1 MVSSGFFA
9 TLQNDSEGGTHFSS
23 SHRSPGAARD
33 QGCYTPRVKLTLLAS
48 LLLLPASALAQSA
61 DTLYVHGTILT
72 GVGLDAAAPQ
82 RVEAI
87 AVAHGEVIA
96 TGASADLLAKYKGP
110 STQVIDLHGAFTMP
124 GFNDAH
130 VHLGEAGRIK
140 LSVDL
145 TGTRSLAEM
154 QARVRAAATTAAPG
168 TWLLGGGWDH
178 TLWASKVLPT
188 RADVDAVT
196 GDHPAIFS
204 RIDGHIA
211 VANSAALAAAGITG
225 ATPSPSGGKID
236 HDAQGEPTGILRED
250 SAMALVRA
258 HVPPPTTAERRRG
271 LELALAD
278 ASAHGLTS
286 AQDNSD
292 WEDFLVLE
300 QLEREGRLPLRVTE
314 WLAFSDPVA
323 TLQAHQA
330 SHSQDDR
337 MLHTGMLKG
346 FMDGSLGSRTAAML
360 APYADDPGNSGIPRY
375 RQADLDRL
383 AAERA
388 AAGFQMGFH
397 AIGDRAVTM
406 ALDAFA
412 VAESATTQ
420 ANGTG
425 RPAHPREPRYRI
437 EHSQVLAPGDFARY
451 KQLGVIASMQP
462 NHLLTDM
469 AWAPA
474 RLGPEREKYAYA
486 WKSFLDA
493 GVPLAFGTDYPVEP
507 ITPFRGVYCA
517 VTRMNEAGT
526 QTFHPEQKLTLAE
539 ALYAYTQ
546 GSAYAEFAEA
556 WKGKLTPGYA
566 ADFVVLDRDPFAIA
580 PAAILSTNVIETI
593 VAGKIVYAHK
603 NPPTPQ

>member
-1 MVSSGFFA
+1 
-9 TLQNDSEGGTHFSS
+9 
-23 SHRSPGAARD
+23 
-33 QGCYTPRVKLTLLAS
+33 VKLSLLILIPTSLLA
-48 LLLLPASALAQSA
+48 LPSAVFAQSA
-61 DTLYVHGTILT
+61 DTVYVHGSILT
-72 GVGLDAAAPQ
+72 GVGLDTAAPQ
-82 RVEAI
+82 RVEALAI
-87 AVAHGEVIA
+87 ANGEVIA
-96 TGASADLLAKYKGP
+96 AGASTDILAKYKGA
-110 STQVIDLHGAFTMP
+110 QVIDLGGAFAMP

-154 QARVRAAATTAAPG
+154 QARVRSAAMAAPAG

-178 TLWASKVLPT
+178 TLWATKVLPT
-188 RADVDAVT
+188 RADLDAVT
-196 GDHPAIFS
+196 GAHPAIFS

-211 VANSAALAAAGITG
+211 IANSAALAAAGITG
-225 ATPSPSGGKID
+225 ATLSPSGGKID

-250 SAMALVRA
+250 SAMELVWA
-258 HVPPPTTAERRRG
+258 HVPPPTTVQRRRG

-278 ASAHGLTS
+278 AAAHGLTS

-300 QLEREGRLPLRVTE
+300 QMEREGHLPIRVTE
-314 WLAFSDPVA
+314 WLAFSDPIE
-323 TLQAHQA
+323 TLEAHQA
-330 SHSQDDR
+330 AHNKDDR

-360 APYADDPGNSGIPRY
+360 APYADDPDNSGIPRY
-375 RQADLDRL
+375 QQAGLDRM

-425 RPAHPREPRYRI
+425 RPAHLRDPRYRI

-526 QTFHPEQKLTLAE
+526 QTFHPEQKLTLSQ
-539 ALYAYTQ
+539 ALDAYTQ
-546 GSAYAEFAEA
+546 GSAYAEFAEP
-556 WKGKLTPGYA
+556 WKGKLAPGYA
-566 ADFVVLDRDPFAIA
+566 ADFVVLDRDPFAVT
-580 PAAILSTNVIETI
+580 PTAILATNVVKTV
-593 VAGKIVYAHK
+593 VAGKIVYAQPS
-603 NPPTPQ
+603 NLPPH